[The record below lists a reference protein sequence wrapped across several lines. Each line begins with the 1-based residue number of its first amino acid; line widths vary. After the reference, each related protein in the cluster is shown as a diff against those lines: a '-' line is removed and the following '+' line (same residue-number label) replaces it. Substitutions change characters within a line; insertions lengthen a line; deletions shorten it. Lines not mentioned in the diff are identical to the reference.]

1 MSVYKD
7 SKKGAILVTDSIL
20 GGDWELVE
28 PEKKKKSTKKKEEA
42 E

>member
-1 MSVYKD
+1 MMIYKD
-7 SKKGAILVTDSIL
+7 KNTGAVAVTDCEL
-20 GGDWELVE
+20 LGDWELVE